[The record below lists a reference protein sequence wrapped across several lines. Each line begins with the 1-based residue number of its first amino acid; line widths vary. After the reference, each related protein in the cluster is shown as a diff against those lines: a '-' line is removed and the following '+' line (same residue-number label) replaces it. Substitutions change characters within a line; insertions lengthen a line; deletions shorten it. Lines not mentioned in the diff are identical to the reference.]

1 MLEIIL
7 TACVLKKDWTP
18 IFCKRHWDGIFVK
31 KNIYNENTTQ
41 EQQWFRTT
49 ENRFLNRE
57 EAFKLASE
65 NWQLKRFDEEWNIIY
80 YEPDC
85 KELYSECLW

>member
-1 MLEIIL
+1 MNEIIL
-7 TACVLKKDWTP
+7 TACVLRSNWEP
-18 IFCKRHWDGIFVK
+18 VYCKRHWDAIFVK
-31 KNIYNENTTQ
+31 KKIYNENTTQ
-41 EQQWFRTT
+41 EQQWFWTSK
-49 ENRFLNRE
+49 NRFLNRE
-57 EAFKLASE
+57 EAFKLVSE